1 MHRLGAIIPA
11 AGLTLIASIAAAQN
25 ELQTSPAA
33 LGPEAAGLRVYQRSC
48 AVCHDGGDETAPEVD
63 RLHALGRDRVLSVL
77 GRDGLMALQ
86 AAGLTAEQ
94 RGQVAAFVTASPE
107 RRAELAAGVS
117 DRASG
122 ADLAAANFSYPTRRV
137 RDPRDS
143 SSVPRARAWPAPELG
158 EGPFEFESWEQR
170 NLRAVVVARGLN
182 SPRAIEFLPDGDILV
197 VERAGTL
204 RIVRDGVLDP
214 EPVAGVPEVAV
225 LGTATGFMDVALHPN
240 FASNG
245 FVYLAYHRPAY
256 GTLGSNTIFRG
267 RWNGQALV
275 NGEEIFVSDD
285 VDTLYSRLMFAPD
298 GKLHATI
305 GAPGLGTD
313 DSLLRA
319 QRGDD
324 YAGKTLRLNDDGG
337 VPADNP
343 FVGQAGYNPEIFT
356 LGHRVNL
363 GLAVHP
369 ETGELWVS
377 EHGPNGGDEVNI
389 LRSGQN
395 YGWPIQNA
403 GRYYGGEKVAGGAY
417 AEGTTPPHISFVP
430 SIAPGNL
437 IFYTGDEF
445 PAWRGNIFIG
455 SMRLG
460 EAPRTGHLLRI
471 VVNDNGG
478 HVRSE
483 MLLFDL
489 HQRIRVV
496 EQGPDGY
503 IWVTTDEGADSVL
516 IRLEPGEE

>member
-1 MHRLGAIIPA
+1 MHRLSAIISA
-11 AGLTLIASIAAAQN
+11 AGLTLVASIAAAQN

-33 LGPEAAGLRVYQRSC
+33 LGPEATGFRVYQRSC

-63 RLHALGRDRVLSVL
+63 RLQALGRDRVLRSL
-77 GRDGLMALQ
+77 GPDGIMALQ
-86 AAGLTAEQ
+86 AAELTDEQ

-107 RRAELAAGVS
+107 RRAQLAAGG
-117 DRASG
+117 DAASG
-122 ADLAAANFSYPTRRV
+122 DDLAAANFSYPTRRV
-137 RDPRDS
+137 RHPRDS
-143 SSVPRARAWPAPELG
+143 SRVPRAPAWPAPELG
-158 EGPFEFESWEQR
+158 EGPFVFESWEQR

-182 SPRAIEFLPDGDILV
+182 SPRAIEFLPGGDILV

-204 RIVRDGVLDP
+204 RIVRDGALDP
-214 EPVAGVPEVAV
+214 EPVAGVPAVAV
-225 LGTATGFMDVALHPN
+225 LGTATGFMDVTLHPD

-245 FVYLAYHRPAY
+245 FIYLAYHAPTY
-256 GTLGSNTIFRG
+256 ETLGNNAIFRG
-267 RWNGQALV
+267 RWNGKAIV
-275 NGEEIFVSDD
+275 DGEEIFVSDD
-285 VDTLYSRLMFAPD
+285 VDTLYSRLMFGPD
-298 GKLHATI
+298 GKLYATI

-313 DSLLRA
+313 DSILRA
-319 QRGDD
+319 QHGDD
-324 YAGKTLRLNDDGG
+324 YAGKTLRLNDDGS
-337 VPADNP
+337 VPTDNP

-369 ETGELWVS
+369 DTGELWVS

-395 YGWPIQNA
+395 YGWPLQNA

-417 AEGTTPPHISFVP
+417 EEGTTPPHISFVP

-437 IFYTGDEF
+437 IFYTGDKF
-445 PAWRGNIFIG
+445 PAWRRNLFVGAL
-455 SMRLG
+455 RLG

-516 IRLEPGEE
+516 IRLEPGED